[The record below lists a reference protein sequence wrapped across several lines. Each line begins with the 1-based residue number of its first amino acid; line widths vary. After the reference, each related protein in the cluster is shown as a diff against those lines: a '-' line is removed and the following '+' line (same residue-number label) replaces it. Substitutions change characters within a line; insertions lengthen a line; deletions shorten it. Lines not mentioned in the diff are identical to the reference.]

1 VTRREFKDAYT
12 VFLEEVMSL
21 LYYFDP
27 DGVGRSIDAP
37 PDEYRDLAT
46 LLLGPLSRT
55 TNPSEAASEIRKL
68 VPAAE
73 PDLIKA
79 LWAARQKFE
88 SD

>member
-1 VTRREFKDAYT
+1 MTRRELKDAYSA
-12 VFLEEVMSL
+12 FLEEVMSL
-21 LYYFDP
+21 LYDFDP

-46 LLLGPLSRT
+46 QLLGPLSRT
-55 TNPSEAASEIRKL
+55 TNLAEAVTKIRDF

-79 LWAARQKFE
+79 LWAARQKFK
-88 SD
+88 SG